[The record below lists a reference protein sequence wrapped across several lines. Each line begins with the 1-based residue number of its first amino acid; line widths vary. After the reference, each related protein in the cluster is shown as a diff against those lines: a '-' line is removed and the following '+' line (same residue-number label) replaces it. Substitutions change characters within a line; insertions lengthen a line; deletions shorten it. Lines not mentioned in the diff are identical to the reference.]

1 MTVKVQ
7 AELTARDNLS
17 PALSKVERE
26 IQKFGASIESNT
38 RGIRKLE
45 NGFENMAVKSLG
57 LQGNIGMLADSLIEF
72 APGGFVGIAVLGGI
86 AAIVTHFQ
94 TIKTEAENAKKEV
107 INLQIEFLR
116 LSGDI
121 VGAEF
126 RAATEK
132 AKLQFKE
139 EDRLNA
145 LKGRVEG
152 LGAAYQGLA
161 GQTGVA
167 SLLVGAAL
175 VYQSDKLRD
184 AENGIGQLRQE
195 TMNASKVYTNAIDA
209 ERKKTEDAIKQRQ
222 KEAASRKTEIDLLI
236 EVSKLRSLTIGEVN
250 TLISAEGTM
259 LSQLNSKN
267 VSYETQIKLLTK
279 LNAAQGAYVANLL
292 KPLPPTPADTQAPAR
307 DRSFEVKPM
316 SVSPIIEKKI
326 ADATAA
332 QSKREAE
339 TADKLTQDRMAKF
352 EPYANAATDALSAM
366 SEALANG
373 ENAFTA
379 FGRSAAAS
387 ISGILKA
394 LAKQNIVEG
403 LSALG
408 KAFFAASNPATAG
421 SAPGFFSAA
430 GYHFAAAAA
439 AGVGAG
445 VAAAGASG
453 GGARGGG
460 VGGAGGVNNSNL
472 GRSSTAG
479 QGTVTINITGGG
491 ILDMNNID
499 TQRSFVRAL
508 ESVTNKRAVI
518 LGV

>member
-1 MTVKVQ
+1 MTVKPLV
-7 AELTARDNLS
+7 ELTAKDGIS
-17 PALSKVERE
+17 PVLGKVEKE
-26 IQKFGASIESNT
+26 IEKFGASIETNT
-38 RGIRKLE
+38 KGIRKLE
-45 NGFENMAVKSLG
+45 NGFENMAIKATKLE
-57 LQGNIGMLADSLIEF
+57 GNMGVLADALIEF
-72 APGGFVGIAVLGGI
+72 APGGFKVLAIIGGI
-86 AAIVTHFQ
+86 GAIITHFQ
-94 TIKTEAENAKKEV
+94 KLDKQAEESKNKLIA
-107 INLQIEFLR
+107 LDIEFLR
-116 LSGDI
+116 ITGDT
-121 VGAEF
+121 VAAERKTF
-126 RAATEK
+126 EVARTEFEK
-132 AKLQFKE
+132 ANDKVTELQ
-139 EDRLNA
+139 
-145 LKGRVEG
+145 
-152 LGAAYQGLA
+152 
-161 GQTGVA
+161 
-167 SLLVGAAL
+167 SLV
-175 VYQSDKLRD
+175 DKLTKSINEPAIGDEPGIAAAMLFRQKENL
-184 AENGIGQLRQE
+184 AE
-195 TMNASKVYTNAIDA
+195 AIDA
-209 ERKKTEDAIKQRQ
+209 ANIANKIKNNARATLDKAIKDEVKTRESERKQQEKD
-222 KEAASRKTEIDLLI
+222 AASRKTEIDLLI

-267 VSYETQIKLLTK
+267 VSYETQIKLLTQ

-292 KPLPPTPADTQAPAR
+292 KPLPPTPPANTQTPASN
-307 DRSFEVKPM
+307 RSFEIKPM

-366 SEALANG
+366 GEALANG

-408 KAFFAASNPATAG
+408 KAFFAASNPATAA
-421 SAPGFFSAA
+421 SAPGFFSSA

-453 GGARGGG
+453 GGGRG
-460 VGGAGGVNNSNL
+460 VGGAGGLNNSSL
-472 GRSSTAG
+472 GSTEMG
-479 QGTVTINITGGG
+479 QGTITLNLTGGSV
-491 ILDMNNID
+491 LDMSNID
-499 TQRSFVRAL
+499 TQRSFLKAIETL
-508 ESVTNKRAVI
+508 TNKRAIVI
-518 LGV
+518 GA

>member
-1 MTVKVQ
+1 MTVNVDAK
-7 AELTARDNLS
+7 LTGTDNLS
-17 PALSKVERE
+17 PVLGKVERE

-94 TIKTEAENAKKEV
+94 TIKTEAEHAKKEV

-116 LSGDI
+116 LSGYI
-121 VGAEF
+121 VQAEF
-126 RAATEK
+126 KSAVEK

-209 ERKKTEDAIKQRQ
+209 ERKKTEDAIKQRL
-222 KEAASRKTEIDLLI
+222 KEAASRKTEVELLI
-236 EVSKLRSLTIGEVN
+236 ELSKLRSLTIGEVN

-259 LSQLNSKN
+259 LSQLNAKN
-267 VSYETQIKLLTK
+267 VSYATQIKLLAQ
-279 LNAAQGAYVANLL
+279 LNALQATI
-292 KPLPPTPADTQAPAR
+292 KIEKRIPKDITKPADTETPSR
-307 DRSFEVKPM
+307 KDKSFTVKPV
-316 SVSPIIEKKI
+316 SVSPVIEERFKQ
-326 ADATAA
+326 AERERQAQVQGAA
-332 QSKREAE
+332 AMEE
-339 TADKLTQDRMAKF
+339 RMKKF
-352 EPYANAATDALSAM
+352 EPLGTAATDALSAM
-366 SEALANG
+366 SEAIANG

-387 ISGILKA
+387 INGILKA

-408 KAFFAASNPATAG
+408 KGFFAASNPATAA

-445 VAAAGASG
+445 VAAAGAG
-453 GGARGGG
+453 GGGGRGGG
-460 VGGAGGVNNSNL
+460 VGGAGGLNDSSL
-472 GRSSTAG
+472 GSTEMG
-479 QGTVTINITGGG
+479 QGTITLNLTGGSV
-491 ILDMNNID
+491 LDMSNID
-499 TQRSFVRAL
+499 TQRSFLKAIETL
-508 ESVTNKRAVI
+508 TNKRAIVI
-518 LGV
+518 GA